1 MSKGGDIPALVHF
14 MVRPWG
20 AGSLAEYVV
29 HMGAD
34 VPEWLPK
41 ILTAG
46 KSAVD
51 AAGDK
56 IVGDEHHEEA

>member
-1 MSKGGDIPALVHF
+1 
-14 MVRPWG
+14 MVRHWG
-20 AGSLAEYVV
+20 AGSLAEYAV

-41 ILTAG
+41 ILAVG

>member
-1 MSKGGDIPALVHF
+1 
-14 MVRPWG
+14 
-20 AGSLAEYVV
+20 
-29 HMGAD
+29 MGAD

-56 IVGDEHHEEA
+56 IVGEDHEEV